1 MSSGKTCGYPSGSVA
16 PGNVQSPF
24 DQLSDH
30 ALYAVALGLGLRE
43 GELLGLRWAGS
54 INDPGIDLEH
64 GEVRVYQQLQFGRLV
79 QLKRSWH
86 RRVLPLSPWL
96 VTVLERHATLLAVE
110 RQLAGQK
117 WREHGLVF
125 ASQVGTPRKAGNLW
139 LSWKRLQK
147 RLGLGEHTFHDLRHT
162 FATLALH
169 AGVPLWKVSKL
180 LGHRD
185 ITITLRVY
193 GHLTPEGRE
202 DVAGRME
209 EALGPRAEETAVK
222 AAVRIFDDRLAGA
235 VSEMETA
242 PMGLPAGM

>member
-1 MSSGKTCGYPSGSVA
+1 M
-16 PGNVQSPF
+16 
-24 DQLSDH
+24 
-30 ALYAVALGLGLRE
+30 
-43 GELLGLRWAGS
+43 
-54 INDPGIDLEH
+54 
-64 GEVRVYQQLQFGRLV
+64 RVYQQLQFGRLV

-96 VTVLERHATLLAVE
+96 VAVLERHRTLLETE

-125 ASQVGTPRKAGNLW
+125 PSQVGTPRKAGNLW

-147 RLGLGEHTFHDLRHT
+147 RLGLGEGTPRDASGSRGSPHTFHDLRHT

-185 ITITLRVY
+185 ISITLRVY

-209 EALGPRAEETAVK
+209 EVLGPRVEETAVRT
-222 AAVRIFDDRLAGA
+222 AVRMFEDRLEGA
-235 VSEMETA
+235 VFEMGTA
-242 PMGLPAGM
+242 PLGVPGGT